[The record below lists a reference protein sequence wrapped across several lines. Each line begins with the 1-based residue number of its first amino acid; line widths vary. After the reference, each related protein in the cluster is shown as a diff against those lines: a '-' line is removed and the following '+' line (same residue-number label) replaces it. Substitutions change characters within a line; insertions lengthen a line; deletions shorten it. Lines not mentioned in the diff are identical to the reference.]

1 MIKFIVKNYDAVRAS
16 FFILAVLLPVSI
28 GFLKLL
34 EDDPETSLTHESE
47 GGECRK
53 LIEDLELKQTI
64 PDKEDLDYRSWLNLG
79 DCYAH
84 LWRYQEALS
93 AFKNAYVLQS
103 STPLLELITS
113 LEEYLT
119 EQVTTEERP
128 RSFYTVMR
136 NFGPAKHLTGK
147 TVVAYLFIETNQSQ
161 WSSLDRQQAISTLEF
176 AQQWYVKQA
185 KNYQV
190 AEPTFVNRVFH
201 IEGDPMM
208 SRFHSTLSI
217 QSPSDH
223 FTRYVV
229 SKLGFDTPSQ
239 LLEKLQQEDQAD
251 NAMLFLHLNKQA
263 RSFAWPCTYRW
274 CEEEYT
280 FILEPIKDPR
290 WQSLHYTIAHEGLH
304 LFGADD
310 LYNIENAKTYATN
323 DIMHYASR
331 YLEDSEIDSLTAYA
345 IGWSDFKPHTP
356 FPIY

>member
-1 MIKFIVKNYDAVRAS
+1 M
-16 FFILAVLLPVSI
+16 
-28 GFLKLL
+28 
-34 EDDPETSLTHESE
+34 
-47 GGECRK
+47 
-53 LIEDLELKQTI
+53 
-64 PDKEDLDYRSWLNLG
+64 
-79 DCYAH
+79 
-84 LWRYQEALS
+84 
-93 AFKNAYVLQS
+93 
-103 STPLLELITS
+103 
-113 LEEYLT
+113 T

-147 TVVAYLFIETNQSQ
+147 TVVVYLFIETDQSQ

-176 AQQWYVKQA
+176 AQRWYTKQA

-190 AEPTFVNRVFH
+190 AEPTFVNRIFH

-217 QSPSDH
+217 QSPSDD
-223 FTRYVV
+223 FARYAV

-239 LLEKLQQEDQAD
+239 FLKKVKQEEQAD

-310 LYNIENAKTYATN
+310 LYNIDNAKTYSPN

>member
-1 MIKFIVKNYDAVRAS
+1 MKNYDAVRAS
-16 FFILAVLLPVSI
+16 FFILAVLLPASLA
-28 GFLKLL
+28 FFQLL
-34 EDDPETSLTHESE
+34 GYQETSLTHESE

-217 QSPSDH
+217 QSPSDDDH

>member
-1 MIKFIVKNYDAVRAS
+1 VKNYDAVRAS

-128 RSFYTVMR
+128 RSFYTVTR

>member
-1 MIKFIVKNYDAVRAS
+1 MFVVANL
-16 FFILAVLLPVSI
+16 F
-28 GFLKLL
+28 
-34 EDDPETSLTHESE
+34 EDPPETILTHESE
-47 GGECRK
+47 AGECRK
-53 LIEDLELKQTI
+53 LIEDLELKTTI
-64 PDKEDLDYRSWLNLG
+64 PNKEDLDYRSWLNLG

-84 LWRYQEALS
+84 LWRYQEALA
-93 AFKNAYVLQS
+93 AFKNAYGLQS
-103 STPLLELITS
+103 STQLLEHITS
-113 LEEYLT
+113 LEQYLT

-147 TVVAYLFIETNQSQ
+147 TVVAYLFIETDQSQ

-176 AQQWYVKQA
+176 AQQWYKKKA
-185 KNYQV
+185 KDYQV
-190 AEPTFVNRVFH
+190 AEPIFVNRIFH
-201 IEGDPMM
+201 IGGDPMM
-208 SRFHSTLSI
+208 NRLHNTFSTAGPSGLPQEIAHS
-217 QSPSDH
+217 DD
-223 FTRYVV
+223 FADYAV
-229 SKLGFDTPSQ
+229 SKLGFES
-239 LLEKLQQEDQAD
+239 LYKFLEKVKQEEQAD
-251 NAMLFLHLNKQA
+251 NAMLFLHLNKKA
-263 RSFAWPCTYRW
+263 RSFALACIYRW

-310 LYNIENAKTYATN
+310 LYNIENAKSYATN
-323 DIMHYASR
+323 DIMHYGSR

>member
-1 MIKFIVKNYDAVRAS
+1 MKNYDAVRAS

>member
-1 MIKFIVKNYDAVRAS
+1 MRAS
-16 FFILAVLLPVSI
+16 FFILAVLVFVLAN
-28 GFLKLL
+28 FF
-34 EDDPETSLTHESE
+34 EDPPETSLAHESE
-47 GGECRK
+47 AGECRK

-84 LWRYQEALS
+84 LWRYQEALA
-93 AFKNAYVLQS
+93 AFKNAYALQS
-103 STPLLELITS
+103 STQLLEHITS
-113 LEEYLT
+113 LEQYLT

-176 AQQWYVKQA
+176 AQQWYTKQA
-185 KNYQV
+185 KDHQV
-190 AEPTFVNRVFH
+190 TEPTFVNRVFH

-217 QSPSDH
+217 QSPSDD
-223 FTRYVV
+223 FTRYAV

-239 LLEKLQQEDQAD
+239 FLKKVKQEEQAD
-251 NAMLFLHLNKQA
+251 NAMLFLHLNKHA

-310 LYNIENAKTYATN
+310 LYNIKNAKTYATN

-331 YLEDSEIDSLTAYA
+331 YLEDSEINSLTAYA
-345 IGWSDFKPHTP
+345 IGWSDLKQRTP

>member
-1 MIKFIVKNYDAVRAS
+1 VKNYDAVRAS
-16 FFILAVLLPVSI
+16 FFILAVLLPASLA
-28 GFLKLL
+28 FFQLL
-34 EDDPETSLTHESE
+34 GYQETSLTHESE

-217 QSPSDH
+217 QSPSKHDDD

>member
-16 FFILAVLLPVSI
+16 FFILAVLLPASLA
-28 GFLKLL
+28 FFQLL
-34 EDDPETSLTHESE
+34 GYQETSLTHESE

>member
-1 MIKFIVKNYDAVRAS
+1 MRAS
-16 FFILAVLLPVSI
+16 FFILAVLV
-28 GFLKLL
+28 FVAANFF
-34 EDDPETSLTHESE
+34 EDPPETSLTHESE
-47 GGECRK
+47 AGECRK

-84 LWRYQEALS
+84 LWRYQEALA
-93 AFKNAYVLQS
+93 AFKNAYALQR
-103 STPLLELITS
+103 STQLLEHITG

-128 RSFYTVMR
+128 RSFYTLMR

-147 TVVAYLFIETNQSQ
+147 TVVAYLFIETDQSQ

-176 AQQWYVKQA
+176 AQRWYTKQA

-190 AEPTFVNRVFH
+190 AEPIFVNRVFH

-217 QSPSDH
+217 QSPSDD
-223 FTRYVV
+223 FARYAV
-229 SKLGFDTPSQ
+229 SKLGFDTPTQ
-239 LLEKLQQEDQAD
+239 LLKKVKQEEQAD

-310 LYNIENAKTYATN
+310 LYNIENAKSYATN

>member
-1 MIKFIVKNYDAVRAS
+1 VRAC
-16 FFILAVLLPVSI
+16 FFILGALVFALSLF
-28 GFLKLL
+28 G
-34 EDDPETSLTHESE
+34 EDKPETSVDHESE
-47 GGECRK
+47 AVQCRG
-53 LIEDLELKQTI
+53 LIEDLALKRTI

-84 LWRYQEALS
+84 LWRYQEALA
-93 AFKNAYVLQS
+93 AFKNAYALQS
-103 STPLLELITS
+103 STQLLEHLTS

-136 NFGPAKHLTGK
+136 SFGPAKHLTGK

-161 WSSLDRQQAISTLEF
+161 WSSLDRQQTISTLEF
-176 AQQWYVKQA
+176 AQRWYTKQA
-185 KNYQV
+185 KDHQV
-190 AEPTFVNRVFH
+190 TEPTFVNRAFH

-208 SRFHSTLSI
+208 SRFHSTLSTTA
-217 QSPSDH
+217 PSGLPQKIAHSDD
-223 FTRYVV
+223 FARYAV

-239 LLEKLQQEDQAD
+239 FLKKMKQEEQAD

-263 RSFAWPCTYRW
+263 RSFALPCTYRW

-310 LYNIENAKTYATN
+310 LYNIENAKSYATN

-331 YLEDSEIDSLTAYA
+331 YLKDSEIDSLTAYA

>member
-1 MIKFIVKNYDAVRAS
+1 
-16 FFILAVLLPVSI
+16 
-28 GFLKLL
+28 
-34 EDDPETSLTHESE
+34 
-47 GGECRK
+47 
-53 LIEDLELKQTI
+53 
-64 PDKEDLDYRSWLNLG
+64 
-79 DCYAH
+79 
-84 LWRYQEALS
+84 
-93 AFKNAYVLQS
+93 
-103 STPLLELITS
+103 
-113 LEEYLT
+113 
-119 EQVTTEERP
+119 
-128 RSFYTVMR
+128 
-136 NFGPAKHLTGK
+136 
-147 TVVAYLFIETNQSQ
+147 
-161 WSSLDRQQAISTLEF
+161 
-176 AQQWYVKQA
+176 
-185 KNYQV
+185 
-190 AEPTFVNRVFH
+190 
-201 IEGDPMM
+201 M

-223 FTRYVV
+223 FTRYAV

-239 LLEKLQQEDQAD
+239 FLKKMKQEEQAD

-290 WQSLHYTIAHEGLH
+290 WQSLHYAIAHEGLH